1 MDSPARKTEQW
12 RISEGTQGVKET
24 LAVMRRIVRGDDG
37 RANRTVIETGRAIVR
52 HVPAKNWFGQVEAVY
67 NFVRSNVVYVM
78 DPVDV
83 EALSTPVELMRIRAG
98 DCDDMA
104 VLLASLLTAIGHPT
118 RFVAIGFT
126 PGDLSHVYVETK
138 IGERWIALD
147 PTEPLPAGQLAWT
160 ADEVENSFIV
170 NN

>member
-1 MDSPARKTEQW
+1 VSGAISKTYQW

-37 RANRTVIETGRAIVR
+37 RANPAVIETARSIARG
-52 HVPAKNWFGQVEAVY
+52 VPAKDWFGQIEAVY
-67 NFVRSNVVYVM
+67 NFVRSNIVYVM

-83 EALSTPVELMRIRAG
+83 EALSTPVELLRIRAG

-118 RFVAIGFT
+118 RFVAIGFSE
-126 PGDLSHVYVETK
+126 GDLSHVYVETK

-147 PTEPLPAGQLAWT
+147 PTEPLPAGQLAWS